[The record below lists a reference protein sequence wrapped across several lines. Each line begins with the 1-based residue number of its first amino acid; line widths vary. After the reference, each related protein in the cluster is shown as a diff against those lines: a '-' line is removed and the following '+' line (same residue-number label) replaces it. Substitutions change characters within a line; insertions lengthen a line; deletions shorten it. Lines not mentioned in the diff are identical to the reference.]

1 MQKRGIMTPSPLA
14 IHKKELLDQLLEEEL
29 IELINFIKRI
39 QTPEKISDELNLLFM
54 SKVLL
59 FYCPILSIC

>member
-1 MQKRGIMTPSPLA
+1 MTPSPLA

-59 FYCPILSIC
+59 FYCPIRSIC